1 MLRERARE
9 GNPQICTQ
17 THKHPCPCCAEVQKK
32 APFQDPLQADAK
44 LFPVRMW
51 EWGFGV
57 GQAFC
62 FRSTAGS
69 AEEKPGPD
77 EGKQGLQMLG
87 DGSCWGCFPS
97 PKCPRSQGREPSSC
111 GFSVTT
117 LPPQTTSLSAGPA
130 GVRVSP
136 DLKKVPSH
144 LIWNHAVLRANILWV

>member
-87 DGSCWGCFPS
+87 RRQLLGLLPIPQVSQEPG
-97 PKCPRSQGREPSSC
+97 PRTQ
-111 GFSVTT
+111 
-117 LPPQTTSLSAGPA
+117 L
-130 GVRVSP
+130 
-136 DLKKVPSH
+136 
-144 LIWNHAVLRANILWV
+144 LWVLGDDPASPNHEPFSWPSWSKGLS